1 MRKTITNIIALFL
14 TLFMISGISGCVPDP
29 VTTTITETN
38 ITTTTQLS
46 MVTETSTDT
55 VTVTETV
62 SSIILD
68 GTPPIVSV
76 SNHNYSLG
84 DVVGFMY
91 DAGDSSIWTNA
102 VEWAVSNRQAF
113 IDSAVAKA
121 EELQLNSENL
131 QEMLTKLVFNIDQLD
146 FTGKNISEDGE
157 SEYPFRLSSQ
167 TVHLPY
173 WIEKAEYKGQEAWII
188 SLNWEDSD
196 ILNNLMSHI
205 AVVVFEYGTDN
216 VLFAMSCM

>member
-1 MRKTITNIIALFL
+1 MSSLLILSGCGEPEYTTVTDTQTETTTDTSTITKI
-14 TLFMISGISGCVPDP
+14 D
-29 VTTTITETN
+29 TT
-38 ITTTTQLS
+38 
-46 MVTETSTDT
+46 
-55 VTVTETV
+55 TVTEAST
-62 SSIILD
+62 II
-68 GTPPIVSV
+68 TTIQNMSPPIVSI

-84 DVVGFMY
+84 DAVGFMY
-91 DAGDSSIWTNA
+91 DAGDSTIWMNS
-102 VEWAVSNRQAF
+102 VEWAASNRQAF

-131 QEMLTKLVFNIDQLD
+131 QDILTKLVLNIDQLD
-146 FTGKNISEDGE
+146 FTDKNVSEDGE
-157 SEYPFRLSSQ
+157 GVYPFRPSSQ
-167 TVHLPY
+167 TIHLPY